1 MLPREKKMKEHLLDL
16 LRDEAAGRLA
26 QWGEAKFRAGQV
38 LDWIYS
44 KRVFDFAAMSNL
56 PATLRTQLDEAFDCR
71 LPHIER
77 EVGSGE
83 TRKFLFTLADGEL
96 IEAVLL
102 AAHEGDDGAQS
113 GRRTL
118 CVSSQAGCAYG
129 CGFCATG
136 QGGWRRDLQANEIVG
151 QVLAVEQA
159 VRERVDNVVFMG
171 MGEPFANYDNVMR
184 AIGILNAL
192 VGIGARHITV
202 STCGLSLQ
210 IRSFAEQP
218 LQLRLAVSLHG
229 MSDTVRGRM
238 MPVNKKYPVAEVLD
252 ACAYFAQRKK
262 QSLTFEYILVA
273 NVNDDAAQA
282 AALAD
287 CAGRLGAK
295 VNLIPYNTVEG
306 LDWQRPSESTMQKF
320 LATLRRS
327 GISVTLRREKGG
339 DIAAACGQLR
349 GRSGA

>member
-1 MLPREKKMKEHLLDL
+1 MKEHILNLS
-16 LRDEAAGRLA
+16 RDEVAERLA
-26 QWGEAKFRAGQV
+26 RWGEAKFRARQV
-38 LDWIYS
+38 LDWIYE

-56 PATLRTQLDEAFDCR
+56 SASLRTRLDEAFDLR

-77 EVGSGE
+77 EVGSDE
-83 TRKFLFTLADGEL
+83 TRKFLFVLADGER

-113 GRRTL
+113 GRHTL

-136 QGGWRRDLQANEIVG
+136 QGGWRRNLQANEIVG

-202 STCGLSLQ
+202 STCGLPPQ
-210 IRSFAEQP
+210 IRAFAEQP

-229 MSDTVRGRM
+229 VNDAVRGRM

-252 ACAYFAQRKK
+252 ACAYFARRKK

-273 NVNDDAAQA
+273 GVNDDTVQA
-282 AALAD
+282 AALAA

-295 VNLIPYNTVEG
+295 VNLIPYNAVEG
-306 LDWQRPSESTMQKF
+306 LDWQRPSEAAMREF
-320 LATLRRS
+320 LSVLRRG
-327 GISVTLRREKGG
+327 GISATLRREKGG

-349 GRSGA
+349 ARG

>member
-1 MLPREKKMKEHLLDL
+1 MKEHFLNLS
-16 LRDEAAGRLA
+16 RDEVTEWLA

-38 LDWIYS
+38 LDWVYG

-56 PATLRTQLDEAFDCR
+56 PASLRVRLDEAFDLR
-71 LPHIER
+71 LPSIER
-77 EVGSGE
+77 EVGDE
-83 TRKFLFTLADGEL
+83 THKFLFTLADGER

-113 GRRTL
+113 RRRTL

-151 QVLAVEQA
+151 QALAVEQA
-159 VRERVDNVVFMG
+159 VQERVDNVVFMG
-171 MGEPFANYDNVMR
+171 MGEPFANYDNVMKG
-184 AIGILNAL
+184 IGILNSL

-202 STCGLSLQ
+202 STCGLPPQ
-210 IRSFAEQP
+210 IRAFAEQP

-229 MSDTVRGRM
+229 MSDAVRGRM

-252 ACAYFAQRKK
+252 ACEYFARRKK

-273 NVNDDAAQA
+273 GVNDNTAQA
-282 AALAD
+282 VALAA

-295 VNLIPYNTVEG
+295 VNLIPYNAVEG
-306 LDWQRPSESTMQKF
+306 LDWQRPSETTMREF
-320 LATLRRS
+320 LSVLRHR
-327 GISVTLRREKGG
+327 GISATLRREKGG

-349 GRSGA
+349 GF